1 MARPRVRHHNLP
13 SRIDPNKV
21 PTGLYWDASGNG
33 RWFVLEA
40 VPGGK
45 KKRVTVAGPNASL
58 ADLHSIIEARETPS
72 GKGSLKFVLDAFHDS
87 LDFKRLGKRTQD
99 DYKAYGKQICAYTLR
114 NGVELGG
121 LQVKQIT
128 PPAIRKLIDAV
139 AQGRDGAPGYPTKA
153 NHWLRYLYRALNWG
167 IEQGECTSNPAHG
180 VRKVPEKADPRMPE
194 EALFRKVQSFC
205 FARGQRGA
213 REKGS
218 LPAYLWA
225 GMEVAY
231 QARLRGIEVLTLT
244 DAHDLGDE
252 LRTNRRKGS
261 RDNEVAKG
269 ILLAEAIDAMRQ
281 YRATIWERRRFPTPL
296 RPEDRYLFVSE
307 DGTPLSRD
315 GWNTTWG
322 RMMRLAV
329 EEGVL
334 TQEQRFGLHGLKHR
348 GITDTDGNWAD
359 KKQAGGHLTDA
370 MAHRYNHAVPRV
382 EPAKD
387 R

>member
-1 MARPRVRHHNLP
+1 MSRPRIRHHNLP

-21 PTGLYWDASGNG
+21 PTGLYWDASGKG
-33 RWFVLEA
+33 RWFVFEL
-40 VPGGK
+40 VSGGK
-45 KKRVTVAGPNASL
+45 KKRVTVAGPQASL
-58 ADLHSIIEARETPS
+58 SDLHAIVEARDTPA
-72 GKGSLKFVLDAFHDS
+72 GKGSLRFVLNAFHGS
-87 LDFKRLGKRTQD
+87 LDFQRLAKRTQS
-99 DYKAYGKQICAYTLR
+99 DYKSYAEQLCAYKLR
-114 NGVELGG
+114 NGVELGD
-121 LQVKQIT
+121 LQVRQIT
-128 PPAIRKLIDAV
+128 PPAIRNLIDAI
-139 AQGRDGAPGYPTKA
+139 AQGRNGTPGYPTKA
-153 NHWLRYLYRALNWG
+153 NHWLRYLHRALNWG
-167 IEQGECTSNPAHG
+167 IEFGECVSNPAHG
-180 VRKVPEKADPRMPE
+180 VRKVQERADPRMPD

-244 DAHDLGDE
+244 DAHDLGSE

-269 ILLAEAIDAMRQ
+269 VLLAEAIDAMRH
-281 YRATIWERRRFPTPL
+281 YRATIWDRRRYPTPL

-307 DGTPLSRD
+307 DGTPLTRV
-315 GWNTTWG
+315 GWNATWG
-322 RMMRLAV
+322 RMMRMAV

-348 GITDTDGNWAD
+348 GITDTDGGRDA
-359 KKQAGGHLTDA
+359 KKQASGHVTDA
-370 MAHRYNHAVPRV
+370 MIHLYDHEVPRV
-382 EPAKD
+382 EPSKD
-387 R
+387 Y